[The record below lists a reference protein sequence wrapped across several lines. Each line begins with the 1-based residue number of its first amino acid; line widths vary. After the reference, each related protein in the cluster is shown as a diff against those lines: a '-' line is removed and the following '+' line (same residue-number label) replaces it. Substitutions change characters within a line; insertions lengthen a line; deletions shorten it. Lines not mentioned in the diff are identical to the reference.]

1 MGGGRLRISWHKSQ
15 NAGKKESRQMRG
27 WLLALYILYA
37 SLLGLLLLFA
47 ASEMAENCFGP
58 LSQEGRLGF
67 LWTAVL
73 TMPAA
78 VAWNEAWY
86 AAGKPMLRRLGS
98 FVLLL
103 AFFLGCYY
111 FYRDWTGELAGGFR
125 GLAQLYL
132 DQWNRYFM
140 TSFQI
145 RHSWEPPPGSRKPGG
160 CCWLWRRCCCKPSP
174 PCGGN
179 GL

>member
-1 MGGGRLRISWHKSQ
+1 M
-15 NAGKKESRQMRG
+15 
-27 WLLALYILYA
+27 ALYILYA

-73 TMPAA
+73 AMPAA

-103 AFFLGCYY
+103 AFFWAAIIFTGTGPGNWQ
-111 FYRDWTGELAGGFR
+111 RASGDWH
-125 GLAQLYL
+125 
-132 DQWNRYFM
+132 
-140 TSFQI
+140 SFI
-145 RHSWEPPPGSRKPGG
+145 WI
-160 CCWLWRRCCCKPSP
+160 
-174 PCGGN
+174 N
-179 GL
+179 GIAIS